1 MALMFD
7 SPSKETMNFST
18 AKQLSSTAN
27 ATSVYTWAMMLTV
40 SAAAALF
47 AMSAHAQNAAASAPA
62 PSQAASQ
69 QVAQPATAASAAETP
84 PPAPRYPAP
93 ELERA
98 FNFMD
103 GDHDGKLSREEA
115 SGFRGVAKHFDQADT
130 NKDNFLSREEFDKA
144 MNYVKPK

>member
-1 MALMFD
+1 
-7 SPSKETMNFST
+7 
-18 AKQLSSTAN
+18 
-27 ATSVYTWAMMLTV
+27 MMLTV

-47 AMSAHAQNAAASAPA
+47 ALSAQAQNAAASAPA
-62 PSQAASQ
+62 PSQAAS
-69 QVAQPATAASAAETP
+69 QPATAASAAETP
-84 PPAPRYPAP
+84 PPAPRYSAP

-103 GDHDGKLSREEA
+103 GNHDGKLSREEA

-130 NKDNFLSREEFDKA
+130 NKDNFLSPEEFDKA